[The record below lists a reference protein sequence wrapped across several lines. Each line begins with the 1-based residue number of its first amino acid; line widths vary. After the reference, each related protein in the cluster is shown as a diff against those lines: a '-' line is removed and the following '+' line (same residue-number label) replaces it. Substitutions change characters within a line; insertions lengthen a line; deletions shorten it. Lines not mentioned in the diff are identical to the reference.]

1 LRVLMLGWEF
11 PPFISGGLGT
21 ACYGLT
27 KALSRAKTDV
37 TFVLPK
43 AVGAEFQEGQHV
55 KLLSPQSPASAQGG
69 PGIQGNRT
77 PQDVSSTYAYQPE
90 LNEADAEAFER
101 VTFKAVPSRF
111 SHPYPGAGLGLVG
124 GDIRGGAIGSGT
136 HGGGGYRGV
145 PPFNRPMSVLQAE
158 DNHTHSPRPVNGPG
172 DYSGDLIAEARRY
185 AALCIDLAHGQSF
198 DVVHA
203 HDWLTFPAGMAVAAA
218 YGKPLIVHVHSTE
231 FDRSGDLVNQQVY
244 DVERRGMHAAMRV
257 IAVSYLTKSI
267 IHKNYSVPNDKI
279 DVVYNGIEN
288 GVPLK
293 PDPPA
298 KITIDKGD
306 KVVLFLGRIT
316 MQKGPEVFIAAAKK
330 VLQKLD
336 KVKFIMAG
344 SGDKVR
350 DVIELAA
357 REGIGHKVTFTGFVR
372 GDDVARVFKMADVF
386 VMPSVSEP
394 FGIAP
399 LEAISHDVPVIISK
413 TSGVSEVLKH
423 ALKVDFWDVDDI
435 ANKIIAVLRHES
447 LSKTL
452 RSEADLELRKLT
464 WDGAAQRCLDIY
476 QTAINAMP

>member
-1 LRVLMLGWEF
+1 MRVLMLGWEF

-27 KALSRAKTDV
+27 KALSRARTDV

-43 AVGAEFQEGQHV
+43 SVDSDFDEAAHV
-55 KLLSPQSPASAQGG
+55 KLLSPQSPASAGST
-69 PGIQGNRT
+69 RT
-77 PQDVSSTYAYQPE
+77 PQEVASTYAYEPK
-90 LNEADAEAFER
+90 LAEADAKAFER

-111 SHPYPGAGLGLVG
+111 SHPYPGAPGSLGSPVG
-124 GDIRGGAIGSGT
+124 AVGDASGPTPHNTVASQFNEPTSVLHPAGVT
-136 HGGGGYRGV
+136 HTPV
-145 PPFNRPMSVLQAE
+145 PPAN
-158 DNHTHSPRPVNGPG
+158 PG
-172 DYSGDLIAEARRY
+172 DYSGDLIAESRRY
-185 AALCIDLAHGQSF
+185 AAQCIDLACGETF
-198 DVVHA
+198 DVIHA

-218 YGKPLIVHVHSTE
+218 HGKPLIVHVHSTE
-231 FDRSGDLVNQQVY
+231 FDRSGDTVNRQVY

-267 IHKNYSVPNDKI
+267 INKHYSVQNEKI

-336 KVKFIMAG
+336 HVKFIMAG

-399 LEAISHDVPVIISK
+399 LEAVSHDVPVIISK

-435 ANKIIAVLRHES
+435 ANKIIAVLRHPS
-447 LSKTL
+447 LGATL
-452 RSEADLELRKLT
+452 RSHADLELRKLT
-464 WDGAAQRCLDIY
+464 WDGAAQRCQDIY
-476 QTAINAMP
+476 QSAVDAMP

>member
-1 LRVLMLGWEF
+1 MRVLMLGWEF

-27 KALSRAKTDV
+27 KALSKRQTDV

-43 AVGAEFQEGQHV
+43 SIGGDYHEDAQVR
-55 KLLSPQSPASAQGG
+55 LLSPQSPAAAVGRRESA
-69 PGIQGNRT
+69 
-77 PQDVSSTYAYQPE
+77 DVASTYEYQPPIA
-90 LNEADAEAFER
+90 NGEAADFKH
-101 VTFKAVPSRF
+101 VTFKAVPARF
-111 SHPYPGAGLGLVG
+111 GHPYPI
-124 GDIRGGAIGSGT
+124 DHGT
-136 HGGGGYRGV
+136 RHTESV
-145 PPFNRPMSVLQAE
+145 TSVLGSTDRSVAGQFTAPTGVLA
-158 DNHTHSPRPVNGPG
+158 DQPG
-172 DYSGDLIAEARRY
+172 FDEATGGTDDDYSGDIISESRRY
-185 AALCIDLAHGQSF
+185 AALCIDLVQGQAF
-198 DVVHA
+198 DVIHA
-203 HDWLTFPAGMAVAAA
+203 HDWLTFPAGMAIAAA
-218 YGKPLIVHVHSTE
+218 YGKPLVVHVHSTE
-231 FDRSGDLVNQQVY
+231 FDRSGDNIHQHIY
-244 DVERRGMHAAMRV
+244 DVERRGMHAAIRV

-267 IHKNYSVPNDKI
+267 IEKNYQVRPDKI

-288 GVPLK
+288 GQPIESDA
-293 PDPPA
+293 PE

-330 VLQKLD
+330 VLQKYD

-372 GDDVARVFKMADVF
+372 GDDVARIFKMADVF

-423 ALKVDFWDVDDI
+423 ALKVDFWDVDEF
-435 ANKIIAVLRHES
+435 ANKILAVLKHPS
-447 LSKTL
+447 LGDTL
-452 RSEADLELRKLT
+452 RSNADLELRKLN
-464 WDGAAQRCLDIY
+464 WDGAAQKCLDIY
-476 QTAINAMP
+476 AEAIDAMP

>member
-1 LRVLMLGWEF
+1 MRVLMLGWEF

-27 KALSRAKTDV
+27 KALSQRQTDV

-43 AVGAEFQEGQHV
+43 AVDSDFPEGSYV
-55 KLLSPQSPASAQGG
+55 KLLSPQSPAAAQGG
-69 PGIQGNRT
+69 REPN
-77 PQDVSSTYAYQPE
+77 DVSSTFAYYPPIAEQE
-90 LNEADAEAFER
+90 AEAFKR
-101 VTFKAVPSRF
+101 VTFKAIPARF
-111 SHPYPGAGLGLVG
+111 VHPYPTGNGSVPVG
-124 GDIRGGAIGSGT
+124 GHTATVDSVDRSVAGQFNSPVGVLGGPAVTDPPDEATPSDYAGDIVSE
-136 HGGGGYRGV
+136 
-145 PPFNRPMSVLQAE
+145 S
-158 DNHTHSPRPVNGPG
+158 
-172 DYSGDLIAEARRY
+172 RRY
-185 AALCIDLAHGQSF
+185 AALCIDLVKGQKY
-198 DVVHA
+198 DVIHA

-218 YGKPLIVHVHSTE
+218 YGKPLVVHVHSTE
-231 FDRSGDLVNQQVY
+231 FDRSGDNVQQHIY
-244 DVERRGMHAAMRV
+244 DVERRGMHAAIRV
-257 IAVSYLTKSI
+257 IAVSHLTKSI
-267 IHKNYSVPNDKI
+267 IQKNYQVHPDKI

-288 GVPLK
+288 GQPLE
-293 PDPPA
+293 PA
-298 KITIDKGD
+298 SPEKITIDKGD

-330 VLQKLD
+330 VLQKYD

-350 DVIELAA
+350 DIIELAA

-423 ALKVDFWDVDDI
+423 ALKVDFWDVDEF
-435 ANKIIAVLRHES
+435 ANKIIAVLRHPS
-447 LSKTL
+447 LADTL
-452 RSEADLELRKLT
+452 RNNADLELRKLT
-464 WDGAAQRCLDIY
+464 WDGAAQKCLDVY
-476 QTAINAMP
+476 GDAIAAMP

>member
-1 LRVLMLGWEF
+1 MRVLMLGWEF
-11 PPFISGGLGT
+11 PPFITGGLGT

-27 KALSRAKTDV
+27 KALSRRQNDI

-43 AVGAEFQEGQHV
+43 TIGGECAEGSHV
-55 KLLSPQSPASAQGG
+55 KLMSPQSPAAAQGG
-69 PGIQGNRT
+69 RA
-77 PQDVSSTYAYQPE
+77 PQDVASTYAYEPPIAE
-90 LNEADAEAFER
+90 GEAEAFQR
-101 VTFKAVPSRF
+101 VTFKAVPARF
-111 SHPYPGAGLGLVG
+111 SHPYPGGIGFATAGGSAATPQ
-124 GDIRGGAIGSGT
+124 GADRSVAGQ
-136 HGGGGYRGV
+136 
-145 PPFNRPMSVLQAE
+145 FNRPMGVFDGQG
-158 DNHTHSPRPVNGPG
+158 HNGGPGQTPGAIPGTTPGTTG
-172 DYSGDLIAEARRY
+172 DYSGDLVSESRRY
-185 AALCIDLAHGQSF
+185 AALCIDLAQGHDF

-218 YGKPLIVHVHSTE
+218 HGKPLVVHVHSTE
-231 FDRSGDLVNQQVY
+231 FDRSGDNVHQQVY

-257 IAVSYLTKSI
+257 IAVSHLTKSI
-267 IHKNYSVPNDKI
+267 IQKKYSVHPDKI

-288 GVPLK
+288 GRPIEAEA
-293 PDPPA
+293 PR

-330 VLQKLD
+330 VLQKYD
-336 KVKFIMAG
+336 RVKFIMAG

-372 GDDVARVFKMADVF
+372 GDDVARIFKMADVF

-413 TSGVSEVLKH
+413 TSGVSEVLRH
-423 ALKVDFWDVDDI
+423 ALKVDFWDVDEI
-435 ANKIIAVLRHES
+435 ANKIVAVLRHPS
-447 LSKTL
+447 LANTL
-452 RSEADLELRKLT
+452 RSNADLELRKLT
-464 WDGAAQRCLDIY
+464 WDGAAQKCLDVY
-476 QTAINAMP
+476 GAAIEAMP